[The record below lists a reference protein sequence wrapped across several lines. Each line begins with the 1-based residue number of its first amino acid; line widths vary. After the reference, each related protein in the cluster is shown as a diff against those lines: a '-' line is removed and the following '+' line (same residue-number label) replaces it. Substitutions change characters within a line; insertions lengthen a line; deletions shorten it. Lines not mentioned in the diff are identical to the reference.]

1 MISEKNR
8 ITLNGE
14 ERDVDA
20 GGTVA
25 DLLAELKLNPGLVV
39 VERNGE
45 ILERSGLAN
54 TPVGAGDVFEVV
66 HFVGGG

>member
-1 MISEKNR
+1 MISEKIR

-14 ERDVDA
+14 ERDVD

-39 VERNGE
+39 VEQNRV
-45 ILERSGLAN
+45 ILDRARLGSAL
-54 TPVGAGDVFEVV
+54 VSAGDVFEVV